1 MMDKLE
7 RRWLHG
13 VQCRV
18 QSEEIVM
25 FWMYV
30 LG

>member
-18 QSEEIVM
+18 PSVEILI
-25 FWMYV
+25 FSMYV